1 MCDSLSSMRKK
12 SSLRVQHVNAVKTNL
27 TGENIFSKVLIT
39 KGAKG
44 RGLEENKFYDGSNIL
59 ANIWLSAITTQVH
72 VACSTQQLWS
82 QSIG

>member
-27 TGENIFSKVLIT
+27 TKENTFSKVLIT

-44 RGLEENKFYDGSNIL
+44 RG
-59 ANIWLSAITTQVH
+59 
-72 VACSTQQLWS
+72 
-82 QSIG
+82 